1 MKISSLV
8 MADKG
13 EPPLVETDKD
23 KVDLQEILADTF
35 RRFHLKKQERQERE
49 KPKPPETKSAPVDPA
64 AEDANHPRCT
74 LLTFKKNKDGGY
86 DVTHSDP
93 TKPSAPD
100 PTVRPKTG
108 GNNPF
113 ATASTP
119 PSNERKKGPVTR
131 PKLYTEEELWRQ
143 WHDTPPQPE
152 MYEPV
157 SVTLEKMQ
165 RDNELDNVLCKLRE
179 ETTPVDKSRY
189 PSRSDMLR
197 IVLDFTDVY
206 SAVENHVKDDDEC
219 KRIFRNL
226 FHHDLKILLI
236 RYINIFKI
244 PTDVF
249 LG

>member
-1 MKISSLV
+1 
-8 MADKG
+8 MADKR

-35 RRFHLKKQERQERE
+35 RRFHLKKQERNDREQKQEQ
-49 KPKPPETKSAPVDPA
+49 KPHETKSAPVDPA
-64 AEDANHPRCT
+64 EDANRPCCT

-93 TKPSAPD
+93 TKPSTPD
-100 PTVRPKTG
+100 PTVRPKTSG
-108 GNNPF
+108 SNPF
-113 ATASTP
+113 ETASTP
-119 PSNERKKGPVTR
+119 ATPSIEKKRGPVTR

-143 WHDTPPQPE
+143 WHDAPPQPE

-206 SAVENHVKDDDEC
+206 SAVETHVKDDDEC